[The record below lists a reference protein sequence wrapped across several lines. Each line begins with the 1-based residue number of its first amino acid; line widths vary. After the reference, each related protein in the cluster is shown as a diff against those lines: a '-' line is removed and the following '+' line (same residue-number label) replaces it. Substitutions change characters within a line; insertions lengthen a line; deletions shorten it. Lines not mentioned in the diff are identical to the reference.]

1 MKIFIHLNL
10 IIMTT
15 FSIVIVPTKRLA
27 NGKHRIRIAVAH
39 QAQTRYIATPFI
51 LDSISQLKKG
61 RVVRHENAAQIN
73 LCLQRTIN
81 EYILIL
87 SSIKHANQLTCTQL
101 IHSIQEEERKKYLT
115 FDVIAKEFLSTLQSE
130 SRIKSY
136 KLYKTAISHFNRFL
150 KKEHDIPLE
159 QIRPSHIHQYQNF
172 LEKKELSSTTVR
184 IYLTLIKVILN
195 YAIKMDYIHYKVHP
209 FAACILPSSRIRNLD
224 LTVDELKSLR
234 DVSLKEQN
242 LLIVRD
248 LFMLTYYL
256 GGINLKDL
264 LDYHFEENNLIL
276 SYIRHKTYRTKHGEN
291 EIVFSIQPEAQQII
305 SKYRTDKGFLKFGP
319 YESYNKVYSLIY
331 RYLSRIAR
339 EAGITSSISYYSARK
354 SFAQHGYNIGIQIE
368 TIEYCIGHSMKSN
381 RPIGNYIR
389 VMRSHADIAMR
400 RIFDEL
406 L

>member
-1 MKIFIHLNL
+1 
-10 IIMTT
+10 MTT

-115 FDVIAKEFLSTLQSE
+115 FDVIAKEFLSTLAEE

-172 LEKKELSSTTVR
+172 LEKRELSSTTVR

-331 RYLSRIAR
+331 RYLTRIAR

-406 L
+406 F

>member
-1 MKIFIHLNL
+1 
-10 IIMTT
+10 MTT

-87 SSIKHANQLTCTQL
+87 SSIKHANQLTCTRL

-159 QIRPSHIHQYQNF
+159 QIRPSHIHQYQKF
-172 LEKKELSSTTVR
+172 LEKRELSSTTVR

-224 LTVDELKSLR
+224 LTVEELKSLR

>member
-1 MKIFIHLNL
+1 
-10 IIMTT
+10 MTT

-172 LEKKELSSTTVR
+172 LEKRELSSTTVR

-248 LFMLTYYL
+248 LFMLAYYL

-331 RYLSRIAR
+331 RYLTRIAR

>member
-1 MKIFIHLNL
+1 
-10 IIMTT
+10 MTT

-172 LEKKELSSTTVR
+172 LEKRELSSTTVR

-224 LTVDELKSLR
+224 LTVDEL

-331 RYLSRIAR
+331 RYLTRIAR

>member
-1 MKIFIHLNL
+1 
-10 IIMTT
+10 MTT

-115 FDVIAKEFLSTLQSE
+115 FDVIAKELLSTLQSE

-172 LEKKELSSTTVR
+172 LEKRELSSTTVR

-331 RYLSRIAR
+331 RYLTRIAR

>member
-1 MKIFIHLNL
+1 
-10 IIMTT
+10 MTT

-27 NGKHRIRIAVAH
+27 NRKHRIRIAVAH

-172 LEKKELSSTTVR
+172 LEKRELSGTTVR

-331 RYLSRIAR
+331 RYLTRIAR

>member
-1 MKIFIHLNL
+1 
-10 IIMTT
+10 MTT

-61 RVVRHENAAQIN
+61 RVVRHENAAQMN

-101 IHSIQEEERKKYLT
+101 IHFIQEEERKKYLT

-172 LEKKELSSTTVR
+172 LEKRELSSTTVR

-331 RYLSRIAR
+331 RYLTRIAR

>member
-1 MKIFIHLNL
+1 
-10 IIMTT
+10 MTT
-15 FSIVIVPTKRLA
+15 FSIVIVPAKRLA

-172 LEKKELSSTTVR
+172 LEKRELSGTTVR

>member
-1 MKIFIHLNL
+1 
-10 IIMTT
+10 MTT

-172 LEKKELSSTTVR
+172 LEEKELSSTTVR

>member
-1 MKIFIHLNL
+1 
-10 IIMTT
+10 MTT

-61 RVVRHENAAQIN
+61 RVVRHENATQIN

-172 LEKKELSSTTVR
+172 LEKRELSSTTVR

-224 LTVDELKSLR
+224 LTVEELKSLR

>member
-1 MKIFIHLNL
+1 
-10 IIMTT
+10 
-15 FSIVIVPTKRLA
+15 
-27 NGKHRIRIAVAH
+27 
-39 QAQTRYIATPFI
+39 
-51 LDSISQLKKG
+51 
-61 RVVRHENAAQIN
+61 
-73 LCLQRTIN
+73 
-81 EYILIL
+81 
-87 SSIKHANQLTCTQL
+87 
-101 IHSIQEEERKKYLT
+101 
-115 FDVIAKEFLSTLQSE
+115 
-130 SRIKSY
+130 
-136 KLYKTAISHFNRFL
+136 
-150 KKEHDIPLE
+150 
-159 QIRPSHIHQYQNF
+159 
-172 LEKKELSSTTVR
+172 LEKRELSSTTVR

-331 RYLSRIAR
+331 RYLTRIAR

-406 L
+406 F

>member
-1 MKIFIHLNL
+1 
-10 IIMTT
+10 MTT

-39 QAQTRYIATPFI
+39 QAQTRYTATPFI

-159 QIRPSHIHQYQNF
+159 QIRPSHIHQYQDF
-172 LEKKELSSTTVR
+172 LEKRELSSTTVR

-331 RYLSRIAR
+331 RYLTRIAR

>member
-1 MKIFIHLNL
+1 
-10 IIMTT
+10 MTT

-172 LEKKELSSTTVR
+172 LEKRELSSTTVR
-184 IYLTLIKVILN
+184 IYLTLIKVIFN

-276 SYIRHKTYRTKHGEN
+276 SYIRHKTYRTKYGEN

-331 RYLSRIAR
+331 RYLTRIAR

>member
-1 MKIFIHLNL
+1 
-10 IIMTT
+10 MTT

-39 QAQTRYIATPFI
+39 QAQTRYITTPFI

-172 LEKKELSSTTVR
+172 LEKRELSSTTVR

-331 RYLSRIAR
+331 RYLTRIAR

-406 L
+406 F

>member
-1 MKIFIHLNL
+1 
-10 IIMTT
+10 MTT

-81 EYILIL
+81 EYMLIL

-159 QIRPSHIHQYQNF
+159 QIRPSHIHQYQKF
-172 LEKKELSSTTVR
+172 LEKRELSSTTVR

-331 RYLSRIAR
+331 RYLTRIAR

>member
-1 MKIFIHLNL
+1 
-10 IIMTT
+10 MTT

-73 LCLQRTIN
+73 LCLQRIIN

-159 QIRPSHIHQYQNF
+159 QIRPSHIHQYQKF
-172 LEKKELSSTTVR
+172 LEKRELSSTTVR

-224 LTVDELKSLR
+224 LTVEELKSLR
-234 DVSLKEQN
+234 DVSLKEQD

-256 GGINLKDL
+256 EGINLKDL

-291 EIVFSIQPEAQQII
+291 EIIFSIQPEAQQII

>member
-1 MKIFIHLNL
+1 
-10 IIMTT
+10 MTT

-101 IHSIQEEERKKYLT
+101 IHSIQEKERKKYLT

-159 QIRPSHIHQYQNF
+159 QIRPSHIHQYQDF
-172 LEKKELSSTTVR
+172 LEKRELSSTTVR

-331 RYLSRIAR
+331 RYLTRIAR

>member
-1 MKIFIHLNL
+1 
-10 IIMTT
+10 MTT

-172 LEKKELSSTTVR
+172 LEKRELSSTTVR

-331 RYLSRIAR
+331 RYLTRIAR

-389 VMRSHADIAMR
+389 VMRSHADIEMR

>member
-1 MKIFIHLNL
+1 
-10 IIMTT
+10 MTT

-172 LEKKELSSTTVR
+172 LEKRELSSTTVR

-276 SYIRHKTYRTKHGEN
+276 SYIKHKTYRTKHGEN

-331 RYLSRIAR
+331 RYLTRIAR

>member
-1 MKIFIHLNL
+1 
-10 IIMTT
+10 MTT

-172 LEKKELSSTTVR
+172 LEKRELSSTTVR
-184 IYLTLIKVILN
+184 IYLTLIKVIIN

-331 RYLSRIAR
+331 RYLTRIAR

-406 L
+406 F

>member
-1 MKIFIHLNL
+1 
-10 IIMTT
+10 MTT

-101 IHSIQEEERKKYLT
+101 IHFIQEEERKKYLT

-172 LEKKELSSTTVR
+172 LEKRELSSTTVR

-331 RYLSRIAR
+331 RYLTRIAR

-389 VMRSHADIAMR
+389 VMRSHADMR
-400 RIFDEL
+400 
-406 L
+406 

>member
-1 MKIFIHLNL
+1 
-10 IIMTT
+10 MTT

-51 LDSISQLKKG
+51 LGSISQLKKG

-172 LEKKELSSTTVR
+172 LEKRELSSTTVR

-331 RYLSRIAR
+331 RYLTRIAR

-406 L
+406 F

>member
-1 MKIFIHLNL
+1 
-10 IIMTT
+10 MTT

-101 IHSIQEEERKKYLT
+101 IHFIQEEERKKYLT

-172 LEKKELSSTTVR
+172 LEKRELSSTTVR

>member
-1 MKIFIHLNL
+1 
-10 IIMTT
+10 MTT

-159 QIRPSHIHQYQNF
+159 QIRPSHIHQYQKF
-172 LEKKELSSTTVR
+172 LEKRELSSTTVR

-400 RIFDEL
+400 RIFDKL

>member
-1 MKIFIHLNL
+1 
-10 IIMTT
+10 MTT

-150 KKEHDIPLE
+150 KKEHDIPLK

-172 LEKKELSSTTVR
+172 LEKRELSSTTVR

-331 RYLSRIAR
+331 RYLTRIAR

>member
-1 MKIFIHLNL
+1 
-10 IIMTT
+10 MTT

-172 LEKKELSSTTVR
+172 LEKRELSSTTVR

-276 SYIRHKTYRTKHGEN
+276 AYIRHKTYRTKHGEN

-331 RYLSRIAR
+331 RYLTRIAR

>member
-1 MKIFIHLNL
+1 
-10 IIMTT
+10 MTT

-39 QAQTRYIATPFI
+39 QAQTRYIATLFI

-159 QIRPSHIHQYQNF
+159 QIRPSHIHQYQKF
-172 LEKKELSSTTVR
+172 LEKRELSSTTVR

-224 LTVDELKSLR
+224 LTVEELKSLR

>member
-1 MKIFIHLNL
+1 
-10 IIMTT
+10 MTT

-150 KKEHDIPLE
+150 KKEHNIPLE
-159 QIRPSHIHQYQNF
+159 QIRPSHIHQYQKF
-172 LEKKELSSTTVR
+172 LEKRELSSTTVR

-224 LTVDELKSLR
+224 LTVEELKSLR

-339 EAGITSSISYYSARK
+339 EAGIASSISYYSARK

-400 RIFDEL
+400 RIFDKL

>member
-1 MKIFIHLNL
+1 MFL
-10 IIMTT
+10 IIRKIYLFLFRTH
-15 FSIVIVPTKRLA
+15 V
-27 NGKHRIRIAVAH
+27 
-39 QAQTRYIATPFI
+39 I

-172 LEKKELSSTTVR
+172 LEKRELSSTTVR

-224 LTVDELKSLR
+224 LTVEELKSLR

>member
-1 MKIFIHLNL
+1 
-10 IIMTT
+10 MTT

-159 QIRPSHIHQYQNF
+159 QIRPSHIHQYQDF
-172 LEKKELSSTTVR
+172 LEKRELSSTTVR

-234 DVSLKEQN
+234 DVSLKEQD

-331 RYLSRIAR
+331 RYLTRIAR
-339 EAGITSSISYYSARK
+339 EAGITSSMSYYSARK

>member
-1 MKIFIHLNL
+1 
-10 IIMTT
+10 MTT

-172 LEKKELSSTTVR
+172 LEKRELSSTTIR

-331 RYLSRIAR
+331 RYLTRIAR
-339 EAGITSSISYYSARK
+339 EAGITSSMSYYSARK

>member
-1 MKIFIHLNL
+1 MFL
-10 IIMTT
+10 IIRKIYLFLFRTH
-15 FSIVIVPTKRLA
+15 V
-27 NGKHRIRIAVAH
+27 
-39 QAQTRYIATPFI
+39 I

-172 LEKKELSSTTVR
+172 LEKRELSSTTVR

-224 LTVDELKSLR
+224 LTVEELKSLR

-331 RYLSRIAR
+331 RYLSCIAR

>member
-1 MKIFIHLNL
+1 
-10 IIMTT
+10 MTT

-130 SRIKSY
+130 SRIKSC

-172 LEKKELSSTTVR
+172 LEKRELSSTTVR

-331 RYLSRIAR
+331 RYLTRIAR

-406 L
+406 F

>member
-1 MKIFIHLNL
+1 
-10 IIMTT
+10 MTT

-136 KLYKTAISHFNRFL
+136 KLYKSAISHFNRFL

-159 QIRPSHIHQYQNF
+159 QIRPSHIHQYQDF
-172 LEKKELSSTTVR
+172 LEKRELSSTTVR

-291 EIVFSIQPEAQQII
+291 EIVFSVQPEAQQII

-331 RYLSRIAR
+331 RYLTRIAR

>member
-1 MKIFIHLNL
+1 
-10 IIMTT
+10 MTT

-172 LEKKELSSTTVR
+172 LEKRELSSTTVR

-319 YESYNKVYSLIY
+319 YESYNKVYSVIY
-331 RYLSRIAR
+331 RYLTRIAR

>member
-1 MKIFIHLNL
+1 
-10 IIMTT
+10 MTT

-172 LEKKELSSTTVR
+172 LEKRELSSTTVR

-264 LDYHFEENNLIL
+264 LDCHFEENNLIL

-319 YESYNKVYSLIY
+319 YESHNKVYSLIY
-331 RYLSRIAR
+331 RYLTRIAR

>member
-1 MKIFIHLNL
+1 
-10 IIMTT
+10 MTT

-150 KKEHDIPLE
+150 KKEHNIPLE
-159 QIRPSHIHQYQNF
+159 QIRPSHIHQYQKF
-172 LEKKELSSTTVR
+172 LEKRELSSTTVR

-224 LTVDELKSLR
+224 LTVEELKSLR

-276 SYIRHKTYRTKHGEN
+276 SYIRHKTYRTKHGKN

-400 RIFDEL
+400 RIFDKL

>member
-1 MKIFIHLNL
+1 
-10 IIMTT
+10 MTT

-150 KKEHDIPLE
+150 KKEHNIPLE
-159 QIRPSHIHQYQNF
+159 QIRPSHIHQYQKF
-172 LEKKELSSTTVR
+172 LEKRELSSTTVR

-224 LTVDELKSLR
+224 LTVEELKSLR

-319 YESYNKVYSLIY
+319 YESYNKVYSVIY